1 MKYMVNK
8 VFTGL
13 LFLTVAGF
21 AGYYRPAEM
30 DSLLKKGKEQIYQ
43 LKVPEAAQTF
53 QLMKQQFP
61 GLPQGYVLEA
71 YLTSLIYSMDQSN
84 DSLEKVL
91 LQQVNKAVA
100 KAEAYRDRN
109 RQNPEAYFYLAIGY
123 GVEALYHV
131 INRSFIKG
139 YLSGRNT
146 KSNLEKAVELDPR
159 YFDAYFG
166 LGVFHYYADLLPGML
181 KFIAGMLGFEGDRI
195 RGRNEVYMAASKGEY
210 FRIEG
215 EFIYYTIGYFL
226 EGEKTR
232 AIHALKQLYRRYP
245 TNTALGMILAYHYRR
260 TGHMAECINYCQNL
274 TIENEKLLPQLTNM
288 KYYNMAVAYYC
299 LNKFEIADSIFNVLD
314 QLPTRKSRYYRAAI
328 NYYLGHIADLHFNR
342 TKALAYYQKIP
353 NEKQER
359 YWYLNKRM
367 HEQFPMDSLQYRF
380 FIAENLLD
388 SRQLAASICETD
400 SLMRDLQSGK
410 KSVNPMLPYLIA
422 NLSARQHHYR
432 RKMKK
437 AGELFEYVYKNFD
450 KIDDKFHQSWI
461 LIHYGR
467 YLRDAKDYDRA
478 LDMFHKAEKLDDDFT
493 KIICEREKFVTQ
505 KLKKLN
511 QSTQNEEDD

>member
-1 MKYMVNK
+1 MIKNVLTLLLIFTAA
-8 VFTGL
+8 VFSGH
-13 LFLTVAGF
+13 
-21 AGYYRPAEM
+21 YRPVEM
-30 DSLLKKGKEQIYQ
+30 DSLLRTGKEQIYQ

-53 QLMKQQFP
+53 QFIKQQFP
-61 GLPQGYVLEA
+61 DMPQGYVLEA
-71 YLTSLIYSMDQSN
+71 YLTALVYSMDQSN
-84 DSLEKVL
+84 DSLETVL
-91 LQQVNKAVA
+91 LQQVNHAVDI
-100 KAEAYRDRN
+100 AETYRERN
-109 RQNPEAYFYLAIGY
+109 HNNPEAYFYLAIGN

-131 INRSFIKG
+131 INRSFVKG
-139 YLSGRNT
+139 YFSGRST
-146 KSNLEKAVELDPR
+146 KKNLEKAIELDPR

-181 KFIAGMLGFEGDRI
+181 KFIAGILGFEGDRI

-232 AIHALKQLYRRYP
+232 SIRALKQLYQRYP
-245 TNTALGMILAYHYRR
+245 SNSALGMILAYHYRR
-260 TGHMAECINYCQNL
+260 TGHMQECISYCQNL

-288 KYYNMAVAYYC
+288 KYYNMAVANYC
-299 LNKFEIADSIFNVLD
+299 LNNFETADSIFHLIE

-328 NYYLGHIADLHFNR
+328 NYYLGHIADLRFDR
-342 TKALAYYQKIP
+342 KTALAYYQKIP

-367 HEQFPMDSLQYRF
+367 HERFPMDSLQYRF

-388 SRQLAASICETD
+388 SRQLAASIRETD
-400 SLMRDLQSGK
+400 KLMRDFQSGQ
-410 KSVNPMLPYLIA
+410 KSTNPMLPYLVA

-432 RKMKK
+432 RNMKK
-437 AGELFEYVYKNFD
+437 AGELFDYIYQNFD
-450 KIDDKFHQSWI
+450 KIDDEFQQSWI

-467 YLRDAKDYDRA
+467 YLRDAGDYDRA
-478 LDMFHKAEKLDDDFT
+478 LQMFQQAGKLDDDFT

-505 KLKKLN
+505 KQKTLN
-511 QSTQNEEDD
+511 QTTQNEEDD